1 VHLST
6 VLEESES
13 LILSDVQS
21 IPADGVQQVKDR
33 LVIYLNVGALYLKV
47 YLYDS
52 FISEHLLVIG

>member
-1 VHLST
+1 MHLST